1 MRIAIGC
8 DHVGFPLKAS
18 VIEALESEEHAVL
31 DLGTH
36 GPDTVDYPSMVRAV
50 TTALAKGFVDLG
62 VVLCESAAG
71 GAMAANKVP
80 AVRAVGCH
88 DSQSAREGRERLDAN
103 VLVVGV
109 VGMKAEDTG
118 GLVRDWL
125 GAAFKG
131 QEQDTRVLEKIR
143 EIEESLRQGTRPQS
157 AGAKAARTTVPA
169 PAKEAARPAAPE
181 SPAPAPAPA
190 AQAPAPPPAPPAA
203 EEAREQAEPP
213 RASDITPVLKFVAS
227 VKDAEVKVMATRILE
242 FLRNRFPTAAGVPTD
257 EGFRFAIDNEHI
269 ATVTLGKNFVQLEAG
284 PNHVPTSRIRDV
296 EALDFALRL
305 PSIENALAAVKA

>member
-8 DHVGFPLKAS
+8 DHVGFSLKAS

-36 GPDTVDYPSMVRAV
+36 GPDAVDYPSMARAV

-62 VVLCESAAG
+62 VVLCQSAAG

-80 AVRAVGCH
+80 GIRAVGCH

-109 VGMKAEDTG
+109 AGMKPEDAG

-125 GAAFKG
+125 GAAFTS
-131 QEQDTRVLEKIR
+131 QEHDVRVLQKLR
-143 EIEESLRQGTRPQS
+143 EIEESVRHGTRAQS
-157 AGAKAARTTVPA
+157 VGAKAARVAVPPPA
-169 PAKEAARPAAPE
+169 PAKDAARPAE
-181 SPAPAPAPA
+181 APAPA
-190 AQAPAPPPAPPAA
+190 AHAPAPPPAPPAA
-203 EEAREQAEPP
+203 EEAREPSEPP

-227 VKDAEVKVMATRILE
+227 VKDAEVKMMATRILE

-257 EGFRFAIDNEHI
+257 EGFRFAIDDEHI

-284 PNHVPTSRIRDV
+284 PNHIPTSRLRDV
-296 EALDFALRL
+296 ESLDFALRL

>member
-1 MRIAIGC
+1 MRIAMGC
-8 DHVGFPLKAS
+8 DHVGFSLKAS

-36 GPDTVDYPSMVRAV
+36 GPDPVDYPAMVRAV

-62 VVLCESAAG
+62 VVLCGSAMG

-80 AVRAVGCH
+80 GVRAVGCH

-103 VLVVGV
+103 VICVGV
-109 VGMKAEDTG
+109 VGMKAEDAS

-125 GAAFKG
+125 GASFG
-131 QEQDTRVLEKIR
+131 SQEHDVRVLEKIR
-143 EIEESLRQGTRPQS
+143 EMEESLRQGARPQP
-157 AGAKAARTTVPA
+157 GADKAAVRVAPKAAA
-169 PAKEAARPAAPE
+169 PASAPPR
-181 SPAPAPAPA
+181 PAPAPAVE
-190 AQAPAPPPAPPAA
+190 APPPPPPSPVAEAQESVAPA
-203 EEAREQAEPP
+203 EAP

-227 VKDAEVKVMATRILE
+227 VKDAEVKAMATRILE
-242 FLRNRFPTAAGVPTD
+242 FLRNRFPTATGVPTD
-257 EGFRFAIDNEHI
+257 EGFSFAIEGEHI
-269 ATVTLGKNFVQLEAG
+269 ATVTLGKNFMQLEAG
-284 PNHVPTSRIRDV
+284 PNRVPSSRLRDV